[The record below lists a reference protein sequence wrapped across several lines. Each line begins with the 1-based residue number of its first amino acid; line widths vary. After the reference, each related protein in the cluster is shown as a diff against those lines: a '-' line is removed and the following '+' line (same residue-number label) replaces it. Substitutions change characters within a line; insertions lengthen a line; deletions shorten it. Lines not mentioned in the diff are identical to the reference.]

1 VAFSEI
7 LNFKDHLSHTCTKK
21 LSKDLAN
28 ANWFWVGEIHFLLPM
43 MAAVSYDLV
52 AALYF
57 ELEYSELLWNNLTS
71 YKNSVFTGYS
81 ILETPYNQI

>member
-1 VAFSEI
+1 
-7 LNFKDHLSHTCTKK
+7 
-21 LSKDLAN
+21 
-28 ANWFWVGEIHFLLPM
+28 M